1 MEAPPVIIRYNRRT
15 LRLQATMRSDAQR
28 NKDDILAAAARAFAK
43 DAGASLDG
51 IAKAAGVGIGTLYR
65 HYPTREALVE
75 AAYRKEIEKLC
86 AAAPDLLARNRPDVA
101 LARFLDRF
109 IDHME
114 SKRGMIE
121 ALRAVIAAAG
131 TANNESLAMVTAAV
145 APLVAAG
152 KAQGVLRPDITV
164 DDFIIAKGAVAM
176 ARPENARRLAAI
188 LMDGLRNGAPART
201 TRRSPVTRRVGR

>member
-1 MEAPPVIIRYNRRT
+1 MAKP
-15 LRLQATMRSDAQR
+15 LRSDAQR
-28 NKDDILAAAARAFAK
+28 NKDDIVAAAARAFAK
-43 DAGASLDG
+43 DAAASLDG

-86 AAAPDLLARNRPDVA
+86 ATAPDLLARHRPDIA
-101 LARFLDRF
+101 LARFLEHF

-121 ALRAVIAAAG
+121 ALRAVIASQG
-131 TANNESLAMVTAAV
+131 ANNESLAMVTAAV

-152 KAQGVLRPDITV
+152 KAAGVLRPDVTV
-164 DDFIIAKGAVAM
+164 DDFIVAKGAVAM

-188 LMDGLRNGAPART
+188 LMDGLRSGTPAPARKKKPRAASRHAV
-201 TRRSPVTRRVGR
+201 RR